1 MPVGISS
8 PARNLFLLGSTGEA
22 LVTNFFKSIDKS
34 TSNDEVYV
42 PKKIRYR
49 YSDDSYILAGY
60 AQDGNSR
67 RLSWLENRTYNPDNA
82 SSTEVWRHEFES
94 LDFISNSADS
104 STSLY
109 NLCIDG
115 NGNLFAVGESNN
127 TNWIAKYNNSGGL
140 QWASTT
146 YRGLSK
152 FLGVA
157 SDGVSSYAAGEFARV
172 GFNDAQSFVEK
183 YDDDGTPLWGTVV
196 KFDSEAVSLKDIGVG
211 SDGNVIVVGDINWD
225 YGYMAKLDSGTGQV
239 LWDKTFKSPIY
250 RGGVSTEP
258 QNVRPEKLFIDGK
271 GQIYIIGRI
280 LYASDYNSFLIKC
293 DPEGNIIWQRTAEG
307 SANESVEF
315 LDISAETET
324 EQVIVYGNFEPVS
337 GRQSAMLS
345 KYTKDGSLLWRRTI
359 ETDANPS
366 GSGLTGT
373 GFNLDADSSFYYM
386 TFCDQLPNG
395 LTGVP
400 DRYTF
405 GKVSTSG
412 NGLGDFQ
419 YSDGMSHT
427 IDYKIKNDLQHKIG
441 VLQDN
446 SVSTNVSNLISNPF
460 SANTILFDDY
470 ATNIS
475 GKKRILGHTHGEE
488 VANKWFFMTG
498 AALRVVDRPTFEIKG
513 GDLPSGTVANGA
525 VHQTPSNLP
534 SYWEFD
540 GTDDDIN
547 GPPVD
552 TILNVG
558 STIEAWV
565 YFDDVTTRQTIVSGY
580 DTQPVANLY
589 RWDFEIK
596 DGVFRGGFH
605 HIGFWTSTTS
615 INTGQWY
622 HVMFVVSTVSV
633 RFYLNGV
640 LDTDQTTQFTMN
652 LGGPTNINLGIGD
665 RTESSIGHLNGRI
678 GELRTYD
685 RNLDVEE
692 VYQNYNATKGK
703 YNTSLIRS
711 IAPKITTNVPYSFQ
725 QSGGTSLKLYVDFGN
740 KYSYSTAENRL
751 TTSYKNGSNWFKQQV
766 TVEANAAIAPD
777 GTKTATLVTEN
788 DVTGFHFISSAAI
801 LQGART
807 FSAYLKAGNQPRATM
822 FITQTG
828 NNGARFN
835 LETGQVLSV
844 FGAGNS
850 AAIEDVGGGWYRCS
864 VANDGVAAEPDDQ
877 LRISPMNGATN
888 SEVPGSPLRSIYV
901 WGPQVEKRLLN
912 PPTAGRYVETWNQ
925 SKTNRSE
932 LNNLVLAGEKPFLQG
947 NIINQVLTNS
957 GTYLAFDGVDDHISF
972 NTSLTI
978 GGNAGWS
985 VELWIRVMDPQN
997 DNTAATW
1004 NYFFRDEIA
1013 GAPTYECGMYSN
1025 GSPAFALKDNDA
1037 SNTNVQMD
1045 MTPGVWH
1052 YIAFGVTGSIT
1063 QKTFMYSSD
1072 ENGTFSTQQSTGTV
1086 SGLTCVI
1093 KKLMSNQT
1101 GGQCLTAHVGEIRI
1115 FNASLG
1121 SSLFERNFNA
1131 TRSKYGI

>member
-22 LVTNFFKSIDKS
+22 LVTNFFKSIDKD
-34 TSNDEVYV
+34 SNTIFDEVFV
-42 PKKIRYR
+42 PTKIRYR
-49 YSDDSYILAGY
+49 YSDDSYLLAGY
-60 AQDGNSR
+60 AQDSGSR
-67 RLSWLENRTYNPDNA
+67 RLSWIENRTYNPDNA
-82 SSTEVWRHEFES
+82 SSTEVWHVELES
-94 LDFISNSADS
+94 LDFVSSASDT

-109 NLCIDG
+109 DLCIDE
-115 NGNLFAVGESNN
+115 NGNLFAVGETNN
-127 TNWIAKYNNSGGL
+127 KNWIAKYNSFGGL
-140 QWASTT
+140 QWLSTSQKESS
-146 YRGLSK
+146 YRA
-152 FLGVA
+152 VA
-157 SDGVSSYAAGEFARV
+157 SDGKCSYVTGEVQVSPFEGK
-172 GFNDAQSFVEK
+172 SFIEK
-183 YDDDGTPLWGTVV
+183 YDGDGSLYWGTVV
-196 KFDSEAVSLKDIGVG
+196 EFDSGLVSLKDIGVT
-211 SDGNVIVVGDINWD
+211 SDGNIIAVGDIDFD
-225 YGYMAKLDSGTGQV
+225 YGYMVKLDSGTGQV

-250 RGGVSTEP
+250 RSNSAEP

-293 DPEGNIIWQRTAEG
+293 DPQGNIIWQRTVEG
-307 SANESVEF
+307 VANESIEF
-315 LDISAETET
+315 FDISAETET

-366 GSGLTGT
+366 GNGLTGT
-373 GFNLDADSSFYYM
+373 GFALDADSSFYYM

-405 GKVSTSG
+405 GKVSSSG

-488 VANKWFFMTG
+488 VANKWFYSFG
-498 AALRVVDRPTFEIKG
+498 NALRPVDRPTFEIAS

-525 VHQTPSNLP
+525 VYQTPSNLAP
-534 SYWEFD
+534 YWEFD
-540 GTDDDIN
+540 GTNDDIN

-552 TILNVG
+552 TILGVG
-558 STIEAWV
+558 SSIEAWV
-565 YFDDVTTRQTIVSGY
+565 YFDDVTTRQTIISGY

-605 HIGFWTSTTS
+605 NLGFWTSTTS

-622 HVMFVVSTVSV
+622 HVVFVVSTVTV
-633 RFYLNGV
+633 RFYLDGV
-640 LDTDQTTQFTMN
+640 LDTSQSTQSAYN
-652 LGGPTNINLGIGD
+652 LGGPDVNLGIGD
-665 RTESSIGHLNGRI
+665 RTQSSIGHLNGRI

-685 RNLDVEE
+685 SILSEEE
-692 VYQNYNATKGK
+692 VFQNYNANTGK

-711 IAPKITTNVPYSFQ
+711 IAPKLTTEIPQGFQ
-725 QSGGTSLKLYVDFGN
+725 QVGGTSLKFYVDFGN
-740 KYSYSTAENRL
+740 RYSYSFAENRL
-751 TTSYKNGSNWFKQQV
+751 TLSYKNGSNWGVTNATKQ
-766 TVEANAAIAPD
+766 ANAGIAPD

-835 LETGQVLSV
+835 LETGQVLAV
-844 FGAGNS
+844 FGTGNT

-888 SEVPGSPLRSIYV
+888 SEVPGSPPRSIYV

-925 SKTNRSE
+925 SKTNRGE
-932 LNNLVLAGEKPFLQG
+932 LNNLVLAGEKPFLNG

-957 GTYLAFDGVDDHISF
+957 GTYLSFDGVDDHISF
-972 NTSLTI
+972 NNSISLTTSL
-978 GGNAGWS
+978 GWN
-985 VELWIRVMDPQN
+985 VEVWIRVMDPTN
-997 DNTAATW
+997 DNTAGTW
-1004 NYFFRDEIA
+1004 NYFFRDEAA
-1013 GAPTYECGMYSN
+1013 GAPTYECGMYSQ
-1025 GSPAFALKDNDA
+1025 GSAFSFKDNDA
-1037 SNTNVQMD
+1037 ANTNLQMT

-1052 YIAFGVTGSIT
+1052 YIAFGVTGIT
-1063 QKTFMYSSD
+1063 NKTFMVSSD
-1072 ENGTFSTQQSTGTV
+1072 ANGNITSQQSTGTV
-1086 SGLTCVI
+1086 SGVPCVI

-1101 GGQCLTAHVGEIRI
+1101 GGQYLKADIGEIRI
-1115 FNASLG
+1115 KDNASA
-1121 SSLFERNFNA
+1121 SSLLENNFNA
-1131 TRSKYGI
+1131 TRTKYGI